1 MITKLK
7 VGWCQ
12 WEEGMEYIY
21 DTNDTD
27 PMFGKKKWKWVE
39 TVHIRSFGLR
49 SQQLAVK
56 ILSEQRGVSERNLAG
71 R

>member
-1 MITKLK
+1 MITLRTI
-7 VGWCQ
+7 GW
-12 WEEGMEYIY
+12 WRMEYIY

-27 PMFGKKKWKWVE
+27 PMLKKKVE

-49 SQQLAVK
+49 SQQLAMK